1 LIIGEYPE
9 VWQAGPRLNNALKES
24 GYNNVKMKAGLELTQ
39 ATQGKTSGGD
49 RK

>member
-1 LIIGEYPE
+1 
-9 VWQAGPRLNNALKES
+9 LNNALKES
-24 GYNNVKMKAGLELTQ
+24 RYNNVKKMKAGLELTQ